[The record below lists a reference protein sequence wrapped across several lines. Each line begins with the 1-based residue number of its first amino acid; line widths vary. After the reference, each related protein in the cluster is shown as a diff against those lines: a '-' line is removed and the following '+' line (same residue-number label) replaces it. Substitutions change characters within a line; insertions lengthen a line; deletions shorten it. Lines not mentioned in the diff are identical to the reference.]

1 MTNMLQVRAATEIH
15 ASPTA
20 VWRVLTDLP
29 RFARWNPFIRAAR
42 GSTQKG
48 GTVRVRVR
56 PPLGIP
62 LRFAARITERE
73 DERELRWDGHVGAA
87 WLARGDHVFT
97 ITRLGNGWTRF
108 TQAETFTGVVP
119 WLLRRLLARQAR
131 RGFEAMNAALAKEA
145 EA

>member
-1 MTNMLQVRAATEIH
+1 MLQVRAATEIH
-15 ASPTA
+15 ASPAA

-29 RFARWNPFIRAAR
+29 RFRLWNPFIRAAR

-48 GTVRVRVR
+48 GTVRVQVR
-56 PPLGIP
+56 PPLGVP
-62 LRFAARITERE
+62 LHFAARITERE
-73 DERELRWDGHVGAA
+73 DERELRWDGHVGAE

-97 ITRLGNGWTRF
+97 ITRLADGWVRF
-108 TQAETFTGVVP
+108 NQIETFSGVLP

-131 RGFEAMNAALAKEA
+131 RGFEAMNEALAREA